1 MIRYMEL
8 GEGFVG
14 PENSTNN
21 LTYEYP
27 CIMQSRDG
35 RLHLAYAYRNRSGV
49 KWMSFTEAD
58 VMGAKREK
66 SGRYNPTSAQIH

>member
-27 CIMQSRDG
+27 YIMQSRDG
-35 RLHLAYAYRNRSGV
+35 MLHLAYAYRNRSGV
-49 KWMSFTEAD
+49 KWMCFSEEQ
-58 VMGAKREK
+58 VMGARRETT
-66 SGRYNPTSAQIH
+66 GRYNPTSAQIH

>member
-1 MIRYMEL
+1 
-8 GEGFVG
+8 
-14 PENSTNN
+14 
-21 LTYEYP
+21 
-27 CIMQSRDG
+27 MQSRDG

-49 KWMSFTEAD
+49 KWMSFAEAD